1 MSAYVSPEF
10 AEWGEDV
17 DTVPAAPRPGGLW
30 GAFEPGADA
39 PVAAF
44 GTRGEAED
52 WLESGA
58 GDQWP
63 DLVVKAWEPQN

>member
-1 MSAYVSPEF
+1 MTAYVSPEF
-10 AEWGEDV
+10 AEWAESS
-17 DTVPAAPRPGGLW
+17 DTVPAAARPSGLW

-44 GTRGEAED
+44 GSYDDAQD

-58 GDQWP
+58 GDGWP
-63 DLVVKAWEPQN
+63 DLTIRAWEPRN